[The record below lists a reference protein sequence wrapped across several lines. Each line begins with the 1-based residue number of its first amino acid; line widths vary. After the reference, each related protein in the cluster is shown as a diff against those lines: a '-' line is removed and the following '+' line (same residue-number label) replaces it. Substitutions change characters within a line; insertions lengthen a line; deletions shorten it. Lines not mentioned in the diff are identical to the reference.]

1 MYTLE
6 KCVWGW
12 RGVAGFYSRQVWHIR
27 TCIICNHLLCTTF
40 CVRMCVYNVYMQ
52 VYGSS
57 EVQQQLPTHVYTF
70 SNVDRE
76 WRELM
81 KTTAK
86 NPAVINVC
94 LKEGEK
100 GTLLIILIAVLCY
113 MYTLEIYHHVHVHVH
128 VHM

>member
-1 MYTLE
+1 M
-6 KCVWGW
+6 
-12 RGVAGFYSRQVWHIR
+12 F
-27 TCIICNHLLCTTF
+27 
-40 CVRMCVYNVYMQ
+40 MQ

-57 EVQQQLPTHVYTF
+57 EVQQHLPTHVYTF

-94 LKEGEK
+94 LKEGK
-100 GTLLIILIAVLCY
+100 KNLIFKNYRLGAGACY
-113 MYTLEIYHHVHVHVH
+113 
-128 VHM
+128 

>member
-1 MYTLE
+1 MY
-6 KCVWGW
+6 
-12 RGVAGFYSRQVWHIR
+12 
-27 TCIICNHLLCTTF
+27 
-40 CVRMCVYNVYMQ
+40 VYVQ

-57 EVQQQLPTHVYTF
+57 EVQQHLPSHVYTF

-76 WRELM
+76 WRDLM

-100 GTLLIILIAVLCY
+100 ILQELPPGVDWSVYNIYNDVPPPSLSPSLQIFFFLLRSSTAA
-113 MYTLEIYHHVHVHVH
+113 
-128 VHM
+128 

>member
-1 MYTLE
+1 M
-6 KCVWGW
+6 
-12 RGVAGFYSRQVWHIR
+12 
-27 TCIICNHLLCTTF
+27 
-40 CVRMCVYNVYMQ
+40 VYVYVQ

-57 EVQQQLPTHVYTF
+57 EVQQHLPSHVYTF

-94 LKEGEK
+94 LKEGK
-100 GTLLIILIAVLCY
+100 KLYTCMPKTTAWGGGRGILY
-113 MYTLEIYHHVHVHVH
+113 MY
-128 VHM
+128 